1 MDARARRQA
10 PGASGT
16 SAAIGASKLTLT
28 VMTARRLLI
37 AVVLVAT
44 AAVYF
49 ASRQRGPD
57 AREIDVAAV
66 VRTPSLQSFV
76 TASGEIVAT
85 RFADI
90 GSSAM
95 GRLVG
100 LSVQEGD
107 RVTAGQ
113 VLARIDRV
121 QAASSAAAAAAGLG
135 ALEADARGAADQTRA
150 AQADLDAARARSAE
164 SQKALARANDLRTA
178 GLLPQSDLDAAM
190 ATAESATAQVAAA
203 AAAVARGA
211 QTRAAAEGRVTQG
224 RAEQTRARDLLD
236 KTEITAPIDGVVTR
250 LDVEEGEMVVIGVQN
265 QPGTILMTV
274 SDLSAINAEV
284 KVAEADVLRLA
295 RDNRATVTI
304 EAANGRT
311 FPGRVVEIGASA
323 LPQVGTQAAAREFR
337 VKVRLD
343 GDIATLRPGLTCD
356 AEILV
361 AERANVLIVPLQ
373 AVVQRG
379 ADTGVFVVAGGAATF
394 TKVTTG
400 VIGGL
405 SIEVDGVPEGASV
418 VSGPF
423 QALREMTDGT
433 RVRVRPP
440 S

>member
-1 MDARARRQA
+1 MTSRR
-10 PGASGT
+10 
-16 SAAIGASKLTLT
+16 
-28 VMTARRLLI
+28 VLLV
-37 AVVLVAT
+37 VVLLGLGAT
-44 AAVYF
+44 F
-49 ASRQRGPD
+49 MFSRNRGPD
-57 AREIDVAAV
+57 AREIDVTLVA
-66 VRTPSLQSFV
+66 RTASLQSFV

-85 RFADI
+85 RYADI

-100 LSVQEGD
+100 LSVREGD
-107 RVTAGQ
+107 HVTTGQ

-121 QAASSAAAAAAGLG
+121 QAASSADAAAAGLG
-135 ALEADARGAADQTRA
+135 ALEADARGAADQARA
-150 AQADLDAARARSAE
+150 AQADLESARARSAE
-164 SQKALARANDLRTA
+164 SRKSLARAQDLRTA
-178 GLLPQSDLDAAM
+178 GLIPQSEFDAA
-190 ATAESATAQVAAA
+190 TANADSAAAQVEAA
-203 AAAVARGA
+203 AAAVARAA
-211 QTRAAAEGRVTQG
+211 QTRAAAERRVTQG

-304 EAANGRT
+304 EAANGKAFR
-311 FPGRVVEIGASA
+311 GRVVDIGASA
-323 LPQVGTQAAAREFR
+323 LPQIGTQAAAREFR
-337 VKVRLD
+337 VKVRLA
-343 GDIATLRPGLTCD
+343 GDTTTLRPGLTCD

-361 AERANVLIVPLQ
+361 AERANVLTVPLQ

-379 ADTGVFVVAGGAATF
+379 TDTGVFVVTGGAVTF

-405 SIEVDGVPEGASV
+405 SIEVDGVPEGATV

-423 QALREMTDGT
+423 QALREMADGI